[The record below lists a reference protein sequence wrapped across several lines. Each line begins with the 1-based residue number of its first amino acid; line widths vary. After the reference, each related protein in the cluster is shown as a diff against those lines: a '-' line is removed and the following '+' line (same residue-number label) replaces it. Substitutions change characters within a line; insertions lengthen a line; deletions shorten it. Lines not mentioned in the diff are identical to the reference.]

1 MANPS
6 KYATSYS
13 GSKNRSNDIFTY
25 TINALTVTSRW
36 VQYIKSGYK
45 DSFSW
50 KGLQLNLPKLVA
62 SNSVDVMEL
71 ALSGFN
77 SCSSHIDKVNKNFK
91 SVESTETL
99 YLTTPAA
106 SMVLEGGQVEY
117 SHTVWKAFT
126 TVDTN
131 SVKRVLGYRDDAGG
145 RWGLDGDYYYLTWWC
160 LNIDS
165 GANTTLPSGINATLR
180 VRIYGT
186 QTYVNTTTYEMVS
199 DSAISSY
206 LGVALSDSDLNNL
219 RITKTYSTTDNKI
232 TGTDGNILRTYDD
245 TSSSST
251 YLTCSASSLKNGN
264 TPTSTSWVLE
274 VADSATGYTFG
285 FEGNYS
291 LYSPSDN
298 WANSLTLSQT
308 TFVVGQAFSVDAALY
323 HLKNECSIPYSD
335 GSSINASKAISS
347 ISGVLTYTENGTVKT
362 LSSGSITLEKFAK
375 YENPRF
381 VATITMNWIDSSTGK
396 NAVITKSYALEF
408 MSTLV
413 QSVSLSGVKT
423 DFIYGEAYSYG
434 DSATALITYTDGT
447 SETMPVSDAA
457 SKSFLVMDSRVS
469 NNTKITSFKDTDT
482 LTTTPLANEGNAIT
496 NTIYIS
502 YVDGFK
508 LAYTN
513 LGKLYVNKDE
523 ATDLTEILGKVG
535 TATATYHYNTLAR
548 QYTTSESYAYGNGLS
563 ASYTNASWSVDTSAN
578 RVTFKATS
586 ANTGQ
591 ELSASATFDVYI
603 VRPTGLNISHEAEQV
618 YYEGRTN
625 KFKIPSNLVIKKVYN
640 NGNEVDLS
648 DSEKVTLTY
657 RASSDANGTIL
668 SETTALPLNATTIY
682 VFITT
687 DEGSTISGSYSI
699 GKDYMPDPVVSV
711 KFVKSVSFVLGN
723 KMSTYNNYGDVVLH
737 AVYTSSYEEDM
748 TFGSYSFVSAD
759 YGDDPII
766 TEKDATFYVA
776 IDGVVH
782 EVGYEDGV
790 EISYSYP
797 TASVSFVPP
806 SETYVNTSDKVD
818 FRNSVLKITYD
829 GADSSMNVNATLD
842 DGNEATASTYKVSS
856 NEASLTAFNGSQTF
870 NIADAGTT
878 ETRTFTVTAKNRFD
892 GSSVTYTYSVKV
904 LSVTSLNFEKIEITN
919 PKLEYKVGE
928 TFLNETDTTQITL
941 SCETAELTMNLRD
954 AGSIV
959 SVNPSK
965 GLTFTKTNDSQ
976 QVTVTYS
983 KNKEVNS
990 SYTISVLAST
1000 SASVGKVSTL
1010 RAVLMSNSTSNPKP
1024 FDTYHAYY
1032 NTETPTSKDD
1042 IVCEGYYALVNDSD
1056 TAYSNGVRSLASGKK
1071 WSDVKIYGYIED
1083 AFIKTCSAR
1092 VILLEDHIPLVQS
1105 ESNITV
1111 TFPCYVEGNSDLIDS
1126 CHIAKLFGNNNAKNR
1141 LFVSGN
1147 PDKANYDWHTA
1158 EVNSYVQTG
1167 ETVDPNGDFTYFGDT
1182 SYCAYGQSD
1191 NRVLGYD
1198 NVATDKMVVLLSKS
1212 KIEPTNYF
1220 RGSGLGTAIDGGGNT
1235 VYDVSGTALSD
1246 EQFPCYTGNIGAG
1259 AMNRNSVINLN
1270 GDTLYLSSENTI
1282 CGLDISGQ
1290 VGDSQR
1296 ISYSRSK
1303 YIDPELKGLD
1313 LSDAVLWTNN
1323 VIALLLT
1330 GDSAYMTNYE
1340 TYSSE
1345 TGQYE
1350 WWKTDVKGA
1359 RCAIDVDN
1367 VVYFGCED
1375 GSLLKADSSIFY
1387 DCDKVFIPE
1396 GGVIYGADTS
1406 YGEGK
1411 ITYSER
1417 LNSEIDE
1424 NGVYVFT
1431 MNPDSLQSTIY
1442 RRVALCD
1449 NSKRAGVDLFVDFK
1463 ASVLRLIAL
1472 DKDGKFDAERYAVML
1487 DELADEDSWFY
1498 LNGPEGQTE
1507 IIGSSTGGYTEHYK
1521 RYKLKRYESEEDA
1534 YKLYDSDGNE
1544 VKLSYSVTTEGK
1556 TMYIYNLQSFDL
1568 CKALDGQ
1575 YDVYDLDKASCT
1587 FKLKRHGRAIN
1598 VLLYGDQSTGS
1609 YSYSS
1614 ELHKHTP
1621 IKTYFICSP
1630 ATLSGGVS
1638 YRKTLWAYTLT
1649 AFKEANDLEMC
1660 LATNED
1666 NLEAMRS
1673 LAFADSVPVGFNLN
1687 DLSFSQVDFTKG
1699 NVPRKYTYFRPVSV
1713 PFACFGF
1720 RSEKAANSV
1729 LTTAQIVYSV
1739 PMMGRGNK

>member
-6 KYATSYS
+6 KYTISYN
-13 GSKNRSNDIFTY
+13 GSETWAGKYLTY
-25 TINALTVTSRW
+25 TITGLAVTSKW
-36 VQYIKSGYK
+36 VQYTSGGYK

-50 KGLQLNLPKLVA
+50 KGLQLNLPKLVTFD
-62 SNSVDVMEL
+62 SVKVSDL
-71 ALSGFN
+71 AISGFKSCTSYIAEYNKSYKGN
-77 SCSSHIDKVNKNFK
+77 ST
-91 SVESTETL
+91 TETL
-99 YLTTPAA
+99 SLTTPAT
-106 SMVLEGGQVEY
+106 SMVLEGGSASY
-117 SHTVWKAFT
+117 SHTVWKAFNT
-126 TVDTN
+126 TDSN

-145 RWGLDGDYYYLTWWC
+145 FWGLDGDYYCLTYWC
-160 LNIDS
+160 LKVDN
-165 GANTTLPSGINATLR
+165 GANTTIPSGITATLK
-180 VRIYGT
+180 VQIYGT
-186 QTYVNTTTYEMVS
+186 QTYTNTTTYEMVS

-206 LGVALSDSDLNNL
+206 LGVALSDSNLNNL
-219 RITKTYSTTDNKI
+219 HITKTDSTTDNKV
-232 TGTDGNILRTYDD
+232 TGTDGNVLITYDD
-245 TSSSST
+245 VSSSST
-251 YLTCSASSLKNGN
+251 YLTCSASNLKNGN
-264 TPTSTSWVLE
+264 TPTSASWALE

-285 FEGNYS
+285 YEGNYA
-291 LYSPSDN
+291 LYSPVDN

-308 TFVVGQAFSVDAALY
+308 AFVVGQTFSVDSALY

-335 GSSINASKAISS
+335 GSSINASNVISS
-347 ISGVLTYTENGTVKT
+347 ISGVLTYTENGTTKT
-362 LSSGSITLEKFAK
+362 LSSGFVTLEKFVK

-396 NAVITKSYALEF
+396 NAVIAKSYALEF
-408 MSTLV
+408 TSALV
-413 QSVSLSGVKT
+413 QSVSLSNIKT
-423 DFIYGEAYSYG
+423 DFVYGETYSYG

-447 SETMPVSDAA
+447 SETMSIPTAA
-457 SKSFLVMDSRVS
+457 SKNFLVMDSRVS
-469 NNTKITSFKDTDT
+469 NNAKITSFKDTDV

-513 LGKLYVNKDE
+513 LGKLYVNKGE
-523 ATDLTEILGKVG
+523 TTDLTEILSKVSA
-535 TATATYHYNTLAR
+535 ATATYHYNTSAR
-548 QYTTSESYAYGNGLS
+548 QYVTSETYTYGDGLTASFAS
-563 ASYTNASWSVDTSAN
+563 ASWDVDTSAN

-586 ANTGQ
+586 PNTKQ
-591 ELSASATFDVYI
+591 ELSATATFDVYI
-603 VRPTGLNISHEAEQV
+603 IRPTGLNISHETEQV

-625 KFKIPSNLVIKKVYN
+625 KFKFPSNLVIKKVYN

-657 RASSDANGTIL
+657 RAGNDAGGAIL
-668 SETTALPLNATTIY
+668 SETTDLPLNATSIY

-711 KFVKSVSFVLGN
+711 KFAKPISFVLGN
-723 KMSTYNNYGDVVLH
+723 KMTTYDNYGDVALH
-737 AVYTSSYEEDM
+737 AVYTSGYEEDM

-759 YGDDPII
+759 YGNDPIV
-766 TEKDATFYVA
+766 TETDASFYVA

-790 EISYSYP
+790 EITYSYP
-797 TASVSFVPP
+797 TASISFTPP

-818 FRNSVLKITYD
+818 FRSSVAKITYD
-829 GADSSMNVNATLD
+829 GVDSSMNVNATLD
-842 DGNEATASTYKVSS
+842 DGNEATKFTYKVSS
-856 NEASLTAFNGSQTF
+856 NEATLTAFNGSQTF
-870 NIADAGTT
+870 SIADAGTS
-878 ETRTFTVTAKNRFD
+878 EARNFTITVLNRFD
-892 GSSVTYTYSVKV
+892 GSEVSYTYSVKV
-904 LSVTSLNFEKIEITN
+904 LSVTSLNFEKIEISS

-976 QVTVTYS
+976 QVAVTYS
-983 KNKEVNS
+983 KNKEINA
-990 SYTISVLAST
+990 SYTISVVAST

-1010 RAVLMSNSTSNPKP
+1010 RAVLMGNSTSNPEP
-1024 FDTYHAYY
+1024 FNTYHAYY
-1032 NTETPTSKDD
+1032 STETPTSESD
-1042 IVCEGYYALVNDSD
+1042 IVCEGYYVLVGESD
-1056 TAYSNGVRSLASGKK
+1056 TTYSNGARSLVSGKK
-1071 WSDVKIYGYIED
+1071 WSDVKIYGYLED

-1111 TFPCYVEGNSDLIDS
+1111 TFPCYVEGNSDLIDK

-1147 PDKANYDWHTA
+1147 PDKANYDWHSN

-1167 ETVDPNGDFTYFGDT
+1167 ETVDANGDFTYFGDT

-1235 VYDVSGTALSD
+1235 IYGVDGNSVSD

-1259 AMNRNSVINLN
+1259 AMNEKSVINLN
-1270 GDTLYLSSENTI
+1270 GDTLYLSSENTV

-1303 YIDPELKGLD
+1303 YIDPDLKGLD

-1330 GDSAYMTNYE
+1330 SESTYMTNYE
-1340 TYSSE
+1340 TYSSD

-1350 WWKTDVKGA
+1350 WWKTDIKGV
-1359 RCAIDVDN
+1359 RCAIEADDVI
-1367 VVYFGCED
+1367 YFGCED
-1375 GSLLKADSSIFY
+1375 GSLLKVDSSIFY

-1406 YGEGK
+1406 YGGGN
-1411 ITYSER
+1411 ITYSEK

-1424 NGVYVFT
+1424 DGTYVFT
-1431 MNPDSLQSTIY
+1431 MKPASLQSTIF

-1449 NSKRAGVDLFVDFK
+1449 NSKRAGVDLFVDFE
-1463 ASVLRLIAL
+1463 SNVLRLVAL
-1472 DKDGKFDAERYAVML
+1472 GKNGKFDAERYAVML

-1507 IIGSSTGGYTEHYK
+1507 IIGSSTGRYTEHYK
-1521 RYKLKRYESEEDA
+1521 RYKCKAYEGEEDA
-1534 YKLYDSDGNE
+1534 YKLYDSDGDE
-1544 VKLSYSVTTEGK
+1544 VKLAYSVTAEGK
-1556 TMYIYNLQSFDL
+1556 TIHIYNLQSFDL

-1575 YDVYDLDKASCT
+1575 YDVYDLDKPSCT

-1614 ELHKHTP
+1614 ELHRHTP
-1621 IKTYFICSP
+1621 IKTYFVCSP

-1660 LATNED
+1660 LATNEE
-1666 NLEAMRS
+1666 NLEAMKT
-1673 LAFADSVPVGFNLN
+1673 LAFADSVPLGFNLKA
-1687 DLSFSQVDFTKG
+1687 LSFSQVDFTKD